1 MGKKLKLLWFFESW
15 GRNLVFQFLFGP
27 FWQSWDNSIAE
38 WDLGWNWKGTSDNST
53 SMGSREQ
60 SWRRTNARAL
70 IRLIFLDMTLNT
82 TQSPYGTCQKLS
94 DILEAPFSE
103 IVTNVVLVA
112 SYSVSTMK
120 KEEFEVM
127 TVSYSAAHK

>member
-1 MGKKLKLLWFFESW
+1 M
-15 GRNLVFQFLFGP
+15 P
-27 FWQSWDNSIAE
+27 
-38 WDLGWNWKGTSDNST
+38 
-53 SMGSREQ
+53 
-60 SWRRTNARAL
+60 
-70 IRLIFLDMTLNT
+70 LNT

-94 DILEAPFSE
+94 DLLEAPFSE

-127 TVSYSAAHK
+127 TVSYYKRVCPSVGPSVRHALLFYDA

>member
-1 MGKKLKLLWFFESW
+1 MYRSVHCLEVAWGHGKNRE
-15 GRNLVFQFLFGP
+15 
-27 FWQSWDNSIAE
+27 DNIAY
-38 WDLGWNWKGTSDNST
+38 T
-53 SMGSREQ
+53 

-70 IRLIFLDMTLNT
+70 IRLIFLDMPLNT

-94 DILEAPFSE
+94 DLLEAPFSE

-127 TVSYSAAHK
+127 TVSYLSIYDKSAMKLGR